1 MIYATDIQQPMAQIE
16 PCKPSLGRRCG
27 NTVMRGFTYL
37 AVTAAIFVAVGGA
50 ALAALG
56 S

>member
-1 MIYATDIQQPMAQIE
+1 MIYATDIRRPTAAGNTG
-16 PCKPSLGRRCG
+16 KPSFGRRCG
-27 NTVMRGFTYL
+27 NTVMRSFAYL
-37 AVTAAIFVAVGGA
+37 AVTAAIFIAVGGA